1 MKITS
6 SKQQLREISNQIN
19 TKNQNISCISTY
31 NSKTFE
37 NKASYY
43 SKLNSEKS
51 NNRNENINTDIIS
64 NTINNGIKSK
74 ITNRRNKNQKIEVL
88 SNRMEYKNSIK
99 TSNKNIGKT
108 IELNNSY
115 TFEQNNFRNN
125 IFFHSII
132 ETSKKEKKP
141 LILNTKKTDS
151 IIFNP
156 REQNQKNDNISYII
170 SNKNGKK
177 ELKTNN
183 NRIDIKNIQNQ
194 YNYKI
199 NYNFQ
204 SSITK
209 TKKEFKKEI
218 FNSNVANKSNNLKGS
233 KLEKFHKDNTRKN
246 NNIRKD
252 NLNEVSKNENLKY
265 TKIKNIKSL
274 YMQKLIFSF
283 TNEKVK
289 LNMIKYSKYFQN
301 IFSINIENYKKIS
314 GKYKKGNKCYGK
326 EYLLNTDRLIFEGG
340 YKNGKRNGKGK
351 EYDDLYGKV
360 LFEGEYMNG
369 KRNGKGKEFK
379 FYYGYLDFEGEYL
392 NGKKWNGKKYN
403 KKGEVLYELKNGKG
417 NVKEYDDYDD
427 LIFEG
432 QYFNGERNGKGK
444 EYKGGILIFEG
455 EYLNGKR
462 WNGNGL
468 KNGKGYIKEYYKEG
482 KLKFEGEYLNG
493 ERNGKGKEYIKHYEE
508 INFRECETVEIV
520 DYYILGYEGEY
531 KNGERN
537 GKGKEYDIDNNYKP
551 YLRYEGEYINGK
563 WAKGKEY
570 SKEGK
575 IIFEGEYLNGEKWN
589 GKRKEYNRYDEL
601 IFEGEYFNG
610 KKWNGYEY
618 EYDYY
623 SKLKSQYKYLKGEKK
638 IIFEK

>member
-1 MKITS
+1 MEITS
-6 SKQQLREISNQIN
+6 TKSNQIN
-19 TKNQNISCISTY
+19 TKNQNIPSISTY

-51 NNRNENINTDIIS
+51 NNRNEKINTDIIS
-64 NTINNGIKSK
+64 KTINTGIKSK
-74 ITNRRNKNQKIEVL
+74 ITNRSNKNQKIEVL
-88 SNRMEYKNSIK
+88 SNRMKYKNSISASK
-99 TSNKNIGKT
+99 KNIDKT

-115 TFEQNNFRNN
+115 TLDQNNFRNN
-125 IFFHSII
+125 VFFHSII

-141 LILNTKKTDS
+141 VILNTKKTDS
-151 IIFNP
+151 ITFNQ
-156 REQNQKNDNISYII
+156 REPNQIKNNISYII
-170 SNKNGKK
+170 SNENSNKK
-177 ELKTNN
+177 LKTKN

-218 FNSNVANKSNNLKGS
+218 FNSNIANKSNNLKGS
-233 KLEKFHKDNTRKN
+233 KLEKFHEDNTRKN

-252 NLNEVSKNENLKY
+252 NLNEVSKNKNLKY

-274 YMQKLIFSF
+274 YIQKLIFSF

-289 LNMIKYSKYFQN
+289 LNMIKYSKCLQN

-314 GKYKKGNKCYGK
+314 GKYKKGTKWYGK

-351 EYDDLYGKV
+351 EYDDLYCEV
-360 LFEGEYMNG
+360 LFEGEYKNG

-403 KKGEVLYELKNGKG
+403 KNGEVLYELKNGKG
-417 NVKEYDDYDD
+417 NVKEYDNNDH

-432 QYFNGERNGKGK
+432 QYINGERNGKGK
-444 EYKGGILIFEG
+444 EYKEGILIFEG
-455 EYLNGKR
+455 EYSNGKR

-468 KNGKGYIKEYYKEG
+468 KNGKGYIKEYYEEG

-508 INFRECETVEIV
+508 INFRECESVEIV

-563 WAKGKEY
+563 WSKGKEY

-575 IIFEGEYLNGEKWN
+575 VIFEGEYLNGEKWN
-589 GKRKEYNRYDEL
+589 GKRKEYNRYGEL

-623 SKLKSQYKYLKGEKK
+623 SKLKSQYKYLNGEKK